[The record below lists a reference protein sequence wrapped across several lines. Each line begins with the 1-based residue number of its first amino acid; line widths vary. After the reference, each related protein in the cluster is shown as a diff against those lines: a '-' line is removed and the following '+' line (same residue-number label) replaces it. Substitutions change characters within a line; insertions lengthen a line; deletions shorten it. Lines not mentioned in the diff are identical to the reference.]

1 MKKLLAMMLIL
12 LPMMAVAQTFSK
24 EKTLWT
30 GIKESHLYE
39 MLKVI
44 EKDGKVTVAFA
55 VADDECFPYG
65 DLEVVSYGAAQ
76 KVQKFIKK
84 ILDLN
89 EKMENDM
96 SYHEEKNKFYAQKSV
111 IFDEEILYVSTDM
124 QSFHGFRPKMLK
136 LTLECLESYIAD
148 PKNPKTDKRYFN

>member
-1 MKKLLAMMLIL
+1 MKKLLAMMLML
-12 LPMMAVAQTFSK
+12 LPMIAVAQTFSK

-55 VADDECFPYG
+55 VADDKCFPYG
-65 DLEVVSYGAAQ
+65 GLEVVSYGTAQ
-76 KVQKFIKK
+76 EVQKFIKK
-84 ILDLN
+84 ILNLN
-89 EKMENDM
+89 EKMEDDM
-96 SYHEEKNKFYAQKSV
+96 SYQEENNKFYAKKSV

-124 QSFHGFRPKMLK
+124 QSVHGFRPKMLK
-136 LTLECLESYIAD
+136 LALECLESYIVD
-148 PKNPKTDKRYFN
+148 QKNPKTEKRYFN